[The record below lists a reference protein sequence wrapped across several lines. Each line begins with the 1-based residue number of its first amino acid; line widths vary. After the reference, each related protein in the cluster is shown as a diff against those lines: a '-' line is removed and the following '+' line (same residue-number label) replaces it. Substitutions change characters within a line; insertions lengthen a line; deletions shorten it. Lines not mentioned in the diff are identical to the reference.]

1 MAHQSAAVV
10 LGVGR
15 DAADPEITARLV
27 GLVDELGL
35 DTIAELWSVMP
46 ACTLPGALWR
56 LYALREWVTRSPAQA
71 MGSMPRACGIPISI
85 MSSPGR
91 PSRPAPR
98 SCATSLTTSCGGFI
112 AATSRSRSSARGR
125 SAGSSRPACAQL
137 ANDTDVDDPERG
149 RAETLQVATLLG
161 TADDLDG
168 AAADWRRGSLIEAPG
183 AIRRRSSARAIG
195 GLALRMRRAAAAPGP
210 ELIAATS
217 GHAP

>member
-1 MAHQSAAVV
+1 MTKHAGTTPGPAEVTEVAHQSAAVV

-46 ACTLPGALWR
+46 ARTLPGALWR

-71 MGSMPRACGIPISI
+71 SREYAAGMRHTHLNHVVAGAAEPPGPKELRDLVDDILRRVYRGDLAVALERAGAFC
-85 MSSPGR
+85 R
-91 PSRPAPR
+91 VV
-98 SCATSLTTSCGGFI
+98 
-112 AATSRSRSSARGR
+112 
-125 SAGSSRPACAQL
+125 SAGRAEL

-149 RAETLQVATLLG
+149 RAETLQAATLLG

-168 AAADWRRGSLIEAPG
+168 AAADWRRGSLI
-183 AIRRRSSARAIG
+183 
-195 GLALRMRRAAAAPGP
+195 
-210 ELIAATS
+210 
-217 GHAP
+217 